1 MQLWSGR
8 LDSNQR
14 PPAPKAGALTKLR
27 YAPNGDG
34 IRPWYAPAPLPALS
48 CQSRHASQEPVKP
61 TGTYDGLGFIS
72 CTSRAK
78 ACKTSGRRHFVARLP
93 AQSAPHWR
101 QERPSTRHAI
111 RTGMLTRHE
120 KRETK
125 WRVVAGG
132 GLEPPDLQGMNLASY
147 QLLHP
152 ANKKYSAMWMKKR
165 DASRRLHKPD
175 TNAPDG
181 ENGIR
186 QLMWAFEECSG

>member
-1 MQLWSGR
+1 MVGAAGFEPATSCSQGR
-8 LDSNQR
+8 RANQAALR
-14 PPAPKAGALTKLR
+14 PERRRDTSMVRSRPA
-27 YAPNGDG
+27 
-34 IRPWYAPAPLPALS
+34 PALS

-78 ACKTSGRRHFVARLP
+78 ACKMSSRRHFVARLP
-93 AQSAPHWR
+93 AQSAPHWW
-101 QERPSTRHAI
+101 QEHPSTRHAI
-111 RTGMLTRHE
+111 RTDMLTRHE

-152 ANKKYSAMWMKKR
+152 ANKKYSTMWTKKR
-165 DASRRLHKPD
+165 GASRRLHKAD
-175 TNAPDG
+175 IKRTRRR
-181 ENGIR
+181 EQQR
-186 QLMWAFEECSG
+186 VK